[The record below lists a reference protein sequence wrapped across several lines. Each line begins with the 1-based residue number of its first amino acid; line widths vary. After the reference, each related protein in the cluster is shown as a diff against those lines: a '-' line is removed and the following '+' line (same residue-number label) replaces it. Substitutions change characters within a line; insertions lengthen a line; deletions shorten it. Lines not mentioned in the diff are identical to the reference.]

1 MTPMIPKMSV
11 SPLATRKSNSP
22 SWTPFRTWIRKKA
35 SESDI
40 TLSAIDRRPSAER
53 LCRRPI
59 ADRFL
64 CRHLAADGRIGK
76 RLDRNADVAVLGA
89 LHLAQVEILHRV
101 VSLGQGEAA
110 ARTVEHRLL
119 HRAHQRIARLDVAFD
134 RSDARDQQ
142 RTRVVALDRI
152 NVRVAARGLLERG
165 AECLVL
171 GELEA

>member
-40 TLSAIDRRPSAER
+40 TLSAID
-53 LCRRPI
+53 RRPI

-101 VSLGQGEAA
+101 VSLGQGEA
-110 ARTVEHRLL
+110 
-119 HRAHQRIARLDVAFD
+119 
-134 RSDARDQQ
+134 
-142 RTRVVALDRI
+142 
-152 NVRVAARGLLERG
+152 
-165 AECLVL
+165 
-171 GELEA
+171 